1 MVKKKEDEIPEWV
14 TDEIQNAKF
23 KKPEEIKKSG
33 YILEFYYEDNK
44 IDVQLYDAVEDGRH
58 IVTMD
63 VSKDIKIDDLLKG
76 EVYEFVF
83 DQPSK
88 SITFDVFE
96 KNRFVT
102 TIIPLELLWGPYAVF
117 LDDEKIYFHDYI
129 NNGTHVWLNMK
140 PETSGE
146 IAIIGTTAIPE
157 FPMVTPLVIGFLMI
171 FLVPFIQKFNLH

>member
-83 DQPSK
+83 DQHKAPLSK
-88 SITFDVFE
+88 KVSEFLEKEKEIEMKAIYQFE
-96 KNRFVT
+96 LKS
-102 TIIPLELLWGPYAVF
+102 LELLEVSSSESV
-117 LDDEKIYFHDYI
+117 DED
-129 NNGTHVWLNMK
+129 L
-140 PETSGE
+140 EE
-146 IAIIGTTAIPE
+146 
-157 FPMVTPLVIGFLMI
+157 
-171 FLVPFIQKFNLH
+171 